1 MGKPS
6 PAEHLAP
13 TSFPSMF
20 SQPPPTA
27 APSMPNNMPMPNNIS
42 MPSNMPMPTTMPMP
56 TAMPMPTT
64 MPNNMPMPTNIPTNM
79 PPNIPSNIHPNNPS
93 KTARQE
99 QLIKK
104 LVGMLPGS
112 DEETIKNCI
121 AALRHR
127 HGKLS
132 GWPTSKIASHIA
144 ELIKDGGIKE

>member
-42 MPSNMPMPTTMPMP
+42 MPSNMPMPTT
-56 TAMPMPTT
+56 
-64 MPNNMPMPTNIPTNM
+64 MPMPTNIPTNM